1 MSRRSGGGV
10 NFSLGWGGVEW
21 GIERVEG
28 SGDAGEVFDG
38 AEVVGVAGEGG
49 GICCEECNREERKYI
64 AGEQKAEMFLG

>member
-1 MSRRSGGGV
+1 MGGCYV
-10 NFSLGWGGVEW
+10 SALGWEGVEG
-21 GIERVEG
+21 GIKRVEG

-49 GICCEECNREERKYI
+49 GICCEECNRDERKYI